1 LLGDGIAG
9 RRTYCCESLRTHAP
23 TNFSKMPAV
32 ELCEDVLIII
42 AGYLAGEDI
51 ARWCCV
57 SSRFRLLFSAD
68 MLWRPLCDVLRMK
81 PFVPMTRTRGIL
93 PFKKVYEI
101 NLCCECRN
109 NGATVGRVIINTGN
123 KLAHLVSV
131 CSTCFVATR
140 EIQQF
145 ADRRR
150 NGLLRTKARLG
161 ESAWET
167 LLRKIPSPKHKSCK
181 KATKESDV
189 DWDGAFH
196 NDFLL
201 NKLR

>member
-1 LLGDGIAG
+1 
-9 RRTYCCESLRTHAP
+9 
-23 TNFSKMPAV
+23 MPAA

-42 AGYLAGEDI
+42 AEYVAGDDL

-57 SSRFRLLFSAD
+57 SRRFRLIFSSD
-68 MLWRPLCDVLRMK
+68 MLWRPRCDLLKMK

-93 PFKKVYEI
+93 PYKKIYEL

-109 NGATVGRVIINTGN
+109 NGATAGRIVINTGLN
-123 KLAHLVSV
+123 ALPELVS
-131 CSTCFVATR
+131 CCCTCFVATR

-145 ADRRR
+145 TERRR
-150 NGLLRTKARLG
+150 YSLQRTKARLG
-161 ESAWET
+161 DSVWEM
-167 LLRKIPSPKHKSCK
+167 LLRKIPSPKTKACK
-181 KATKESDV
+181 KAPKESDV